1 MDSAEL
7 AKLKVADLK
16 RELKVRGLSQVG
28 KRSELLER
36 LQNAIASGVNP
47 EEGTEDEDFDEDEIL
62 AGADDEDDVS
72 PLDEEQALTGV
83 SKVTATPG
91 RLNRR
96 SVAPATP
103 ATPRAQARKV
113 ALKRAP
119 ASALSVPE
127 EIETPS
133 KAKAAPKPATPIT
146 KAAAKATTPVSKVPT
161 PAAKKAPAEPAAEEE
176 PEKTAQEKRAER
188 FGIVNDDLAKKNRA
202 ERFGIVPDDEAIKK
216 RQERFG
222 VIEKEEKPSK
232 KQKMAPEPVDLDKLK
247 ARADRF
253 GASTASALDSEKK
266 AARAERFATAP
277 ATNGTSKDVTSDE
290 AKAARAAKFAINGTA
305 AASATPGISASGK
318 KLITFA

>member
-1 MDSAEL
+1 MDSTEL

-47 EEGTEDEDFDEDEIL
+47 EEGNEDEDFDEDEIL
-62 AGADDEDDVS
+62 AGADDEDDV
-72 PLDEEQALTGV
+72 PLDEEQVLTGI
-83 SKVTATPG
+83 SKVAATPG

-103 ATPRAQARKV
+103 ATPRTQARKV

-119 ASALSVPE
+119 ASALPVPE
-127 EIETPS
+127 EVATPS
-133 KAKAAPKPATPIT
+133 KAAKVPAAKAGTPAT

-161 PAAKKAPAEPAAEEE
+161 PAAKKAPADPEPEEK
-176 PEKTAQEKRAER
+176 EKTAQEKRAER
-188 FGIVNDDLAKKNRA
+188 FGIVNDDLAKKSRA

-222 VIEKEEKPSK
+222 VVEKEEKPSK
-232 KQKMAPEPVDLDKLK
+232 KQKMAAEPVDVEKLK
-247 ARADRF
+247 ARAERF
-253 GASTASALDSEKK
+253 GASTASALDAEKK
-266 AARAERFATAP
+266 AARAARFETAP
-277 ATNGTSKDVTSDE
+277 ATNGTSKDVTSEE
-290 AKAARAAKFAINGTA
+290 AKAARAAKFASNGTD
-305 AASATPGISASGK
+305 SATPGLSASGK

>member
-1 MDSAEL
+1 MESAEL

-28 KRSELLER
+28 KRSDLLER

-72 PLDEEQALTGV
+72 PQDEEQALTGI
-83 SKVTATPG
+83 SK
-91 RLNRR
+91 
-96 SVAPATP
+96 
-103 ATPRAQARKV
+103 
-113 ALKRAP
+113 
-119 ASALSVPE
+119 
-127 EIETPS
+127 ETPS
-133 KAKAAPKPATPIT
+133 KGAKAAPKAATPIT
-146 KAAAKATTPVSKVPT
+146 KAAAKATTPVSKVAT

-176 PEKTAQEKRAER
+176 QPEKTAQEKRAER
-188 FGIVNDDLAKKNRA
+188 FGIVNDDLAKKSRA
-202 ERFGIVPDDEAIKK
+202 ERFGIVPNDEAIKK

-222 VIEKEEKPSK
+222 VVEKEEKPSK
-232 KQKMAPEPVDLDKLK
+232 KQKMAAEPVDLEKLK

-266 AARAERFATAP
+266 AARAARFETAP
-277 ATNGTSKDVTSDE
+277 ATNGTSKDVTSEE
-290 AKAARAAKFAINGTA
+290 AKAARAAKFASNGT
-305 AASATPGISASGK
+305 ASATPGLSASGK

>member
-1 MDSAEL
+1 MDSTEL

-28 KRSELLER
+28 KRSDLLER

-72 PLDEEQALTGV
+72 PQDEEQALTGI

-103 ATPRAQARKV
+103 ATPRTQARKV

-127 EIETPS
+127 EVETPS
-133 KAKAAPKPATPIT
+133 KAAKAAPKPATPIT

-161 PAAKKAPAEPAAEEE
+161 PAAKKAPAEPAEEEE

-188 FGIVNDDLAKKNRA
+188 FGIVNDDLAKKSRA

-222 VIEKEEKPSK
+222 VMEKEEKPSK
-232 KQKMAPEPVDLDKLK
+232 KTENGC
-247 ARADRF
+247 RA
-253 GASTASALDSEKK
+253 S
-266 AARAERFATAP
+266 
-277 ATNGTSKDVTSDE
+277 
-290 AKAARAAKFAINGTA
+290 
-305 AASATPGISASGK
+305 
-318 KLITFA
+318 